1 MNIQTSVFKLLKC
14 LLNTFDTINKTIFL
28 SKKNSFSDET
38 KKKKSHKLNGCQILF
53 VWIEVKGQTKSQYM
67 TL

>member
-38 KKKKSHKLNGCQILF
+38 KKKKKATSSMAAKYYLSGLRSRDRLRAN
-53 VWIEVKGQTKSQYM
+53 T
-67 TL
+67 

>member
-38 KKKKSHKLNGCQILF
+38 KKKKKPQAQWLPNIICLD
-53 VWIEVKGQTKSQYM
+53 
-67 TL
+67 